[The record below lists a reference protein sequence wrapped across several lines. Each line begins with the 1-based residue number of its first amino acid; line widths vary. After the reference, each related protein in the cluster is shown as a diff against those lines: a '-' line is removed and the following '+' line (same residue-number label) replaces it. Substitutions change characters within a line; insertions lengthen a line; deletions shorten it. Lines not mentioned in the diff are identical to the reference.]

1 MYRSWPSTAGLHP
14 LISLLLFAKDF
25 ANIRLFANLFF
36 QLMITNKLTS
46 FLKGGSLY
54 RLDGCTR
61 YYTVT
66 FRFMAFLSLNN
77 KINEICIVFSWWHL
91 WVSFQLLKLAKKTL
105 LETLTTSSWWISLWG
120 HRIYIQRF
128 LGKPSVCV
136 NESVRKYV
144 SNSLHGRMLRT
155 GISHTKEEHILWRSS
170 CYNHMLP
177 FWNSCG

>member
-1 MYRSWPSTAGLHP
+1 M
-14 LISLLLFAKDF
+14 LLLLLLCTGHDPQQQGC
-25 ANIRLFANLFF
+25 IHLFRYYYSQKTLPTSDYLQIFFF

-54 RLDGCTR
+54 KLDGCTTR

-105 LETLTTSSWWISLWG
+105 LETLTIASWWISLWG

-136 NESVRKYV
+136 NGSVQK
-144 SNSLHGRMLRT
+144 
-155 GISHTKEEHILWRSS
+155 
-170 CYNHMLP
+170 
-177 FWNSCG
+177 